1 MNVYFISGL
10 AADKRVFKYITL
22 PPGFDAIHLAWIN
35 PKKNESL
42 GDYALRMAE
51 KIDVS
56 IPFVI
61 IGLSMG
67 GMIASEISRKF
78 KPAANIII
86 SSVPMASELPPYMR
100 SSGILKFYDWFPVGL
115 LKSAT
120 LMKRLFSTETTDDKR
135 TLTQM
140 IRESD
145 DSFIRWAMNAISTWQ
160 SIEAPSS
167 RIHIHGTRDMILPIR
182 YTKPTH
188 MIAKAGHL
196 MIMNRAKEINQIL
209 EKILRSL

>member
-1 MNVYFISGL
+1 
-10 AADKRVFKYITL
+10 
-22 PPGFDAIHLAWIN
+22 
-35 PKKNESL
+35 
-42 GDYALRMAE
+42 
-51 KIDVS
+51 
-56 IPFVI
+56 
-61 IGLSMG
+61 
-67 GMIASEISRKF
+67 
-78 KPAANIII
+78 
-86 SSVPMASELPPYMR
+86 
-100 SSGILKFYDWFPVGL
+100 
-115 LKSAT
+115 
-120 LMKRLFSTETTDDKR
+120 
-135 TLTQM
+135 M

-188 MIAKAGHL
+188 IIAKAGHL

>member
-10 AADKRVFKYITL
+10 AADKRVFKYISL

-35 PKKNESL
+35 PQKNESL

-56 IPFVI
+56 APFVI

-67 GMIASEISRKF
+67 GMIASEIAHKF

-86 SSVPMASELPPYMR
+86 SSVPVAAELPPYMR
-100 SSGILKFYDWFPVGL
+100 TSGMLRFYEWFPIGL

-120 LMKRLFSTETTDDKR
+120 LMKRLFSTETADDKQ
-135 TLTQM
+135 TLAQM

-145 DSFIRWAMNAISTWQ
+145 DFFIRWAMNAISTWQ
-160 SIEAPSS
+160 SVEMPSS
-167 RIHIHGTRDMILPIR
+167 LIHIHGTRDMILPMR

-188 MIAKAGHL
+188 IIAKAGHL

-209 EKILRSL
+209 EKTLRSL